1 MSDSEIVTRPCLV
14 STTHSVSSQERRN
27 PTASE
32 KPSEKPFSIRR
43 RTTIRVPSSAL
54 DTKRAALAIIGPTLS
69 KRPGTYSASAL
80 RSFRAGAA
88 RLGDIVDSNDGDTVA
103 GPRPQTPRFRRCVN
117 PTRPSQVRGD
127 PRSEFFTDF
136 PALATGEP
144 FGQRAGNASMQ
155 RPQIVEQLGKCRPI
169 AGSKSNPRRV
179 SRCTKAQL

>member
-14 STTHSVSSQERRN
+14 STTDSVSSQERRN

-32 KPSEKPFSIRR
+32 KPSSIRR
-43 RTTIRVPSSAL
+43 RTTIRVPSSVL
-54 DTKRAALAIIGPTLS
+54 DTKRAALAIIGAILS
-69 KRPGTYSASAL
+69 KRPGTYLASAL

-103 GPRPQTPRFRRCVN
+103 RPRPQTPRFRRCAN
-117 PTRPSQVRGD
+117 PTRPRQVRGD
-127 PRSEFFTDF
+127 PRSEFLTDF

-155 RPQIVEQLGKCRPI
+155 RPQIVEQLGECRPI